1 MGSDMILAGVASPM
15 NVNMY
20 GAYSW
25 PSDTIGSEY
34 HNLALRVVLRN
45 SSTDSTS
52 GGDDNPSGDDKPQWN
67 VNVTNVDPSQ
77 LHVVQLVTDDPR
89 YFYLSGSG
97 LNKVYRITLTGVQ
110 HPEFTQELMCYPES
124 DTHSECNT
132 REWDTNNGNPAQDY
146 RATFYDYSGNV
157 VYEMDVFVTII
168 GSL

>member
-1 MGSDMILAGVASPM
+1 M
-15 NVNMY
+15 
-20 GAYSW
+20 
-25 PSDTIGSEY
+25 
-34 HNLALRVVLRN
+34 VL
-45 SSTDSTS
+45 TAPAEV
-52 GGDDNPSGDDKPQWN
+52 DDNPSGDDKPQWN

-110 HPEFTQELMCYPES
+110 YPEFTQELTCYPES
-124 DTHSECNT
+124 DTRSECNT
-132 REWDTNNGNPAQDY
+132 RERDTNNGNPAQDY